1 MSRTECMSCINP
13 TEQNA
18 LSHVTDFQPMKSTE
32 PEFSFDFKENSP
44 FQSKVIE
51 IDAER
56 YIYLKIQ
63 VLVTG

>member
-1 MSRTECMSCINP
+1 
-13 TEQNA
+13 
-18 LSHVTDFQPMKSTE
+18 MKSTE